1 MKSLLNKRYDITGN
15 ELLRVVKLSAFARFV
30 PVGNLR
36 GGPGLRCLVVMFVLH
51 YLGAP
56 LYAVLARYGQKVS
69 VFHRIAN
76 KLRM

>member
-1 MKSLLNKRYDITGN
+1 MKSLLNRRYDIAGN

-36 GGPGLRCLVVMFVLH
+36 GGPGLRCLAVMFLLH
-51 YLGAP
+51 YIGAP
-56 LYAVLARYGQKVS
+56 LYTILARYGQKMS
-69 VFHRIAN
+69 ILRRIAN